1 MCFGVCRRKNPAC
14 ILVLWKKGHALRF
27 WINEEGKLAAAVK
40 RHAIFQ
46 ESAYNLIPGYRET
59 LRHFHNPFHNMVWNT
74 SVRNSFRAMSAFPFS
89 RSFFPEVCC
98 WN

>member
-1 MCFGVCRRKNPAC
+1 MGFGGCRWRKPAC
-14 ILVLWKKGHALRF
+14 LLVLWKKGHALRF
-27 WINEEGKLAAAVK
+27 WISEKCELIAAIK
-40 RHAIFQ
+40 SHAKFQ
-46 ESAYNLIPGYRET
+46 ESTNNLVPGYRKT
-59 LRHFHNPFHNMVWNT
+59 LRNFHIPFHNMVWNT